1 MPTPTYCS
9 ESATS
14 ATAATSATLQPP
26 LCVAP
31 QEKAA
36 QHVHRQAA
44 TSATQLL
51 QQLPALGS
59 YQRTIAGC
67 LRPKGMAP
75 QAGVPPGGHGFHVAG
90 RSRTDRIG
98 GTPPRGTTR
107 IQRRYSYIAIQYI
120 LCWPTDI
127 RGSKKRNLHRT
138 GLHPAGPDTG
148 GLDRYTGYSEQNMH
162 HSGAVRTRTAAQNMQ
177 PYVYGK
183 GLNYG
188 IQDRK
193 RFRTMPRYSTRRTT
207 PCHPQRRES
216 AGRTVQQGGPT
227 TVKRSL
233 L

>member
-36 QHVHRQAA
+36 QHVHCQAA
-44 TSATQLL
+44 TSATQPL

-107 IQRRYSYIAIQYI
+107 IQPSVLLHCNIIHSLLAHGHTRQQERKPAQDWSSSGWSRYRRARQIHRIQRAKHAPSGRRAYPHSSPEHAAIRIWKGTVAYPLWRLSPVELQ
-120 LCWPTDI
+120 PVQ
-127 RGSKKRNLHRT
+127 G
-138 GLHPAGPDTG
+138 PAPERMGRMSDSTPRDDDTG
-148 GLDRYTGYSEQNMH
+148 DRE
-162 HSGAVRTRTAAQNMQ
+162 
-177 PYVYGK
+177 
-183 GLNYG
+183 
-188 IQDRK
+188 I
-193 RFRTMPRYSTRRTT
+193 
-207 PCHPQRRES
+207 
-216 AGRTVQQGGPT
+216 
-227 TVKRSL
+227 
-233 L
+233 